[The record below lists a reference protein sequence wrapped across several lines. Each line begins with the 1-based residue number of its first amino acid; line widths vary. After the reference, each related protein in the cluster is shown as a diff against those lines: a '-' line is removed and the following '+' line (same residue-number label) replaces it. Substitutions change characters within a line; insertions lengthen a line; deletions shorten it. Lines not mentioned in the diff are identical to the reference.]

1 MEMRTGVV
9 TGANR
14 GLGLAIAERLLVDGY
29 NVVGIARNRTAE
41 LEELKS
47 RHDVGGTERLAFLP
61 FDLERTEKIHELAAR
76 IREIDRNIYGL
87 VNNAGIGLDGI
98 LATQHERDIERMV
111 DVNLVSAILLTKYL
125 VRDMLVLQNGR
136 IVNIA
141 SIIAFTGFTGLSVY
155 GATKAALVGFT
166 KSLAREVGKG
176 GVTVNCV
183 CPGYMETGMTAGMEA
198 SKLDSIRRRS
208 PQGKFPAVSDVAG
221 AVAFLLGPDA
231 RSITGTSITVDAGST
246 A

>member
-1 MEMRTGVV
+1 MQTIVV
-9 TGANR
+9 SGANR
-14 GLGLAIAERLLVDGY
+14 GLGLAITGRLLSDGY
-29 NVVGIARNRTAE
+29 KVIGIARTRTQE
-41 LEELKS
+41 MDDLKDRYDGKEE
-47 RHDVGGTERLAFLP
+47 ERLAFLP
-61 FDLERTEKIHELAAR
+61 FDLERTDKIHELAR
-76 IREIDRNIYGL
+76 QIRAVDPDIYGL
-87 VNNAGIGLDGI
+87 VNNAGVGLDGI

-125 VRDMLVLQNGR
+125 VRDMLVRQAGR

-166 KSLAREVGKG
+166 KSLAREVGKA

-183 CPGYMETGMTAGMEA
+183 CPGYMETGMTAGMDA

-208 PQGKFPAVSDVAG
+208 PQGRFPDVADVAG

-231 RSITGTSITVDAGST
+231 KSITGTSITVDAGST